1 MKKTLLSTL
10 VASLLLSNF
19 AIANTNLSSKE
30 VSKNALKTATEDAKS
45 HQVKLVKEALNS
57 LELSAKA
64 VKALDENKSDEAK
77 KDIELALGKLEGIL
91 SVKNTPKLLP
101 IENRVVVKNFIGTA
115 DDVKK
120 ALSEVKRLL
129 TVGKVQ
135 EAGELL
141 ISLQSELDITV
152 INLPLVSYPDAL
164 KLASKYLIE
173 NKPQKAK
180 EVLVLAL
187 NTFTEIEQVI
197 PIPLIN
203 SLNLVLVATDIAKSD
218 KEQALKHLTMASDE
232 LKKAQELGYV
242 SKSTATY
249 KEIQDLIEKTEKEV
263 KGPNKAEKLFK
274 ELADKLK
281 EFKSKILST
290 HETKEDKNS
299 TK

>member
-10 VASLLLSNF
+10 VASLLLNNF

-30 VSKNALKTATEDAKS
+30 VSKNALKTATKDAKS
-45 HQVKLVKEALNS
+45 HQVKLVKEALSS

-64 VKALDENKSDEAK
+64 VKALDDNKSDEAK

-101 IENRVVVKNFIGTA
+101 IENRVVVKNFVGTA

-120 ALSEVKRLL
+120 ALAEVKRLL

-173 NKPQKAK
+173 NKPKKAK

-203 SLNLVLVATDIAKSD
+203 SLNLVLVANDIAKSD
-218 KEQALKHLTMASDE
+218 KEQALKHLAMASDE

-242 SKSTATY
+242 SKSTSTY
-249 KEIQDLIEKTEKEV
+249 KELQDLIEKTEKEV

-281 EFKSKILST
+281 EFKSKIIST
-290 HETKEDKNS
+290 HDTKEDNNS